1 MPPVRRAGIVAKMGA
16 GMDGVLVITGGSRGI
31 GAACALRAVRDGWQ
45 VVVNY
50 NRDAAAAE
58 GVVAGIRAM
67 GGVAVA
73 VRADVAVEAD
83 VADLFDA
90 AQALGPVRGLIN
102 NAGIIQLA
110 SPLADMTLE
119 RWQQTLTVNA
129 TGSFLAAREAVRRMG
144 RGGAIV
150 NMSSMAAPLGAAHEF
165 VDYAASKGAVE
176 SMTIGLA
183 REVAPLGIRV
193 NAVRPGL
200 IDTDMQRG
208 DRLERLV
215 GTVPMGRVG
224 RAEEVA
230 EAAVWLLSDAASYIT
245 GAILPVSGGR

>member
-1 MPPVRRAGIVAKMGA
+1 
-16 GMDGVLVITGGSRGI
+16 MDRVLVITGGSRGI
-31 GAACALRAVRDGWQ
+31 GAACARRAVRDGWQ

-58 GVVAGIRAM
+58 TVVAGIRAL

-83 VADLFDA
+83 IVALFDA
-90 AQALGPVRGLIN
+90 AEGLGPVCGLIN

-110 SPLADMTLE
+110 GPLADMTLD
-119 RWQQTLTVNA
+119 RWQQTLLVNA

-183 REVAPLGIRV
+183 REVAGLGIRV

-200 IDTDMQRG
+200 IDTEMQQG
-208 DRLERLV
+208 NRLERLV

-230 EAAVWLLSDAASYIT
+230 EAVVWLLSDGASYIT